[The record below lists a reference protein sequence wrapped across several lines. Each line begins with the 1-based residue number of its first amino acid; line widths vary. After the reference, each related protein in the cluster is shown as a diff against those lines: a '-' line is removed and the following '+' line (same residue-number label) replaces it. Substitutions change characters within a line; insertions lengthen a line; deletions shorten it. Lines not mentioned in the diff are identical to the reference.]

1 MMTKIEYAQQGA
13 AQRQLNSWRN
23 QIKFERDTY
32 AIDELITKFNYLDFE
47 TVLDETLR
55 DWHKEQQECFIESVL
70 LAYPKDPLYFT
81 LNQQELTV
89 IDGFQRIKTL
99 VDFIDNKLV
108 LDQGLTKLTAFK
120 GFTFNDFTLK
130 QRQHFLQSSFPVV
143 IFQELPKNLQIDFA
157 KRLNQIVD

>member
-1 MMTKIEYAQQGA
+1 MTKIEYAQQGA

>member
-1 MMTKIEYAQQGA
+1 MTKIEYAQQGA

-130 QRQHFLQSSFPVV
+130 QHQHFLQSSFPVV